1 MTITKFITTVLF
13 GLVAVFGVLYLIIM
27 IQADQYINALAIVGT
42 LFISWQ
48 VKQFMDK
55 VLTF

>member
-1 MTITKFITTVLF
+1 MTITKFITAVLF
-13 GLVAVFGVLYLIIM
+13 GLVAVFGLLYLIIM
-27 IQADQYINALAIVGT
+27 IQANKYINALAVVGI

-48 VKQFMDK
+48 VKKFLDK

>member
-1 MTITKFITTVLF
+1 MTITKFITAVLF

-27 IQADQYINALAIVGT
+27 IQANQYINALAVVGI
-42 LFISWQ
+42 LFISFQ
-48 VKQFMDK
+48 VKKFLDK

>member
-1 MTITKFITTVLF
+1 MTITKFITAVLF
-13 GLVAVFGVLYLIIM
+13 GLVAVFGLLYLIIM
-27 IQADQYINALAIVGT
+27 LQANQYMNALAIVGI

-48 VKQFMDK
+48 VKKFLDK

>member
-1 MTITKFITTVLF
+1 MTITKFITAVLF
-13 GLVAVFGVLYLIIM
+13 GLVAVFGLLYLIIM
-27 IQADQYINALAIVGT
+27 IQANQYINALAVVGI

-48 VKQFMDK
+48 VKKFLDK